1 MSAPGCRSL
10 VPHKL
15 LMLSPGSLYAARVL
29 SSPRLEQDVYQD
41 LRERLVDRTRRNR
54 LLHFKHT
61 TKTTMLR
68 IIDEAP
74 DIVLAKLQNDGKLRF
89 KPLPDPDD
97 EPADEQTP
105 KFRAA
110 LKAARVTDDAYSA
123 ALAAIDPEDSAA
135 TAKEDRLERELR
147 DRLRVELNLPA
158 RPQRRTLD
166 LATHARDNGVDPAF
180 DLAAPQA
187 PAPAKHRDDWL
198 QTLLLPDQMKT
209 RVNGLARKSREVE
222 QETGVSILHLAFGFL
237 EWFES
242 DSSDTAF
249 SSPLLLLPVGLE
261 RHRMKGGE
269 EEFKLFALDD
279 APVTNLS
286 LELRLRDDFKLS
298 LPAFDPAEDGVESYL
313 AKVADVVRSLKR
325 SRIRRFMTMAPFSF
339 ARIAMYRDLDLA
351 NWRGISPSGAP
362 GHALVR
368 PLLRGAPDDS
378 SGAQFAEEFDI
389 DDPDIEKLAPILV
402 SDADSSQHSAI
413 VDVMK
418 GRNLV
423 IEGPPGTGKSQTIA
437 NLIANVLHRGGRVLF
452 VAEKMA
458 ALDVVKSR
466 LDRVGLGH
474 FCLPLHASGAKPSA
488 VIEAL
493 KEREG
498 IEAPQIGQAATAAA
512 NQVKRARTE
521 INGHLAAVHAEVGPL
536 GETSHRYIGR
546 LAELT
551 RVLPHLPSLLRA
563 GASRLP
569 SEMSGM
575 DIADAKQALEALE
588 AASRSAEAQGVAVAT
603 SPFCVMDRANLFPD
617 ERDALIDGL
626 QALERACAPLATA
639 SADLAK
645 WLNRSP
651 ADISLSDALR
661 MVEAIEELKDPK
673 PEVDRGFIASLS
685 TREAIAN
692 ASWRLENIESLGT
705 AATRLREFGVSDPTA
720 LDVGSVRAG
729 LDAAHAL
736 GIYTLAINDVIAQA
750 AEASRSEAAWQAHS
764 GTLRDISSLL
774 GLLDN
779 LDVAA
784 VRLICQAV
792 EIAAAASPEWRGVFK
807 PGLDRHL
814 VVLEEAAHRHAAIK
828 ARRRDVSAKLD
839 LDGTSADA
847 FRKAATSLES
857 PGWFGFLQ
865 ADVREAKNLFRQR
878 WRGGALPSGKFWA
891 KELRG
896 AAAVLAEE
904 DTFYDGASLRAA
916 LEGRIEPE
924 KAPIAQLAE
933 AAKWQRQALACLT
946 SSKVETASL
955 AFTVVEA
962 DAVKMGRLAALAEPA
977 RALAAF
983 LHEKGLP
990 ADAPWTVA
998 LKRAAARGQ
1007 ALADLVAVISQTGL
1021 AGNVQ
1026 LSSFSEIGDAHGAW
1040 KTAATALASDRAAP
1054 MLAFPGFTP
1063 SMLRVGAEF
1072 AQNVMSRHG
1081 EMGLFLLAD
1090 GWTDRIQAVRELSAT
1105 TRQAYT
1111 AMTTIVD
1118 ELALVGLSTFCSSVP
1133 AVPVSSI
1140 ATSAASLLA
1149 AKATLPAYLDFAIN
1163 RNGCVGHPI
1172 AAQVLRSY
1180 EAAAIPLHHL
1190 PEALEWLVAWRI
1202 VRRQAEANNSV
1213 FHRTGDQLSTFRQH
1227 FAEADRS
1234 RLASDAKLAQRA
1246 VLGRNVPTGS
1256 SAGSR
1261 KEWTGN
1267 ALLQNE
1273 FSKQRRHVPVRDL
1286 LYRAGDAVLTLTPCL
1301 MMSPLTVAQYLKPGG
1316 VKFDLVVM
1324 DEASQIKPEDAI
1336 GAMLRGQ
1343 QAVVVGD
1350 PKQLPPSNF
1359 FDRALGDDGED
1370 EESGGNDEAP
1380 RLSVAD
1386 RVAAESVLDLA
1397 ARAFRPARRLRW
1409 HYRSQHESLI
1419 AFSNREFYG
1428 NNLVVFPS
1436 AHSPSDTLGIELVR
1450 VGGIWRDRV
1459 NQEEAKAAAAAAA
1472 AFMRNH
1478 PKLSLGIVAMNQPQ
1492 RELIQAEIELRISS
1506 DIALS
1511 SYAEYW
1517 EERLEPFFV
1526 KNLENVQGD
1535 ERDVIF
1541 ISLGWGRTPE
1551 GALHQRFYPVNRRE
1565 DGHRRLNVLF
1575 TRAKR
1580 KIVLFSSIEAEEI
1593 LVDPEKTSPGVR
1605 ILRDYLS
1612 YARDGRL
1619 EQGDGG
1625 NGAADS
1631 PFETSV
1637 ANAMRALGHDVALQV
1652 GVAGYRIDMAA
1663 RHPSQPARFV
1673 LGIECDGATYHS
1685 AKSARDRDRLRQE
1698 ALERLGWK
1706 LIRVWST
1713 DWFRDPAAQAQRIST
1728 AIETAIAATDLDD
1741 QRRPRL
1747 VEDVRD
1753 QPDRPTQPAGRPIAA
1768 RRRASAK
1775 PDTPIPELDLVPA
1788 VKNEVTEAAP
1798 PRSLIEALRALRR
1811 DVIMQDFPG
1820 SEPARCILR
1829 EEMIAA
1835 IIKSGLD
1842 DPEDFLEK
1850 IPEYLRSRTDGRQV
1864 VYIDRICDVVAAQSE
1879 NVSPDKGV

>member
-1 MSAPGCRSL
+1 MPSRGHP
-10 VPHKL
+10 
-15 LMLSPGSLYAARVL
+15 YAANV
-29 SSPRLEQDVYQD
+29 SSFPRLEQDVYQD

-74 DIVLAKLQNDGKLRF
+74 DIVLRKLQNDGKLRF

-97 EPADEQTP
+97 EPADEQTL

-110 LKAARVTDDAYSA
+110 LKAARVTDEAYRD
-123 ALAAIDPEDSAA
+123 ALAAIDPEDPAA

-147 DRLRVELNLPA
+147 DRLRIELNLPA

-166 LATHARDNGVDPAF
+166 LATHARNNGIDPAF
-180 DLAAPQA
+180 DLAPPQE

-209 RVNGLARKSREVE
+209 RVNGLARKAREVE
-222 QETGVSILHLAFGFL
+222 QETGVSTLHLAFGFL
-237 EWFES
+237 DWFEA
-242 DSSDTAF
+242 DSSETAF
-249 SSPLLLLPVGLE
+249 SSPLLLLPVALE
-261 RHRMKGGE
+261 RHRIKGGE
-269 EEFKLFALDD
+269 EEFRLFALDE

-313 AKVADVVRSLKR
+313 AKVADVVRHLKR
-325 SRIRRFMTMAPFSF
+325 SRIRRYMTMAPFSF

-368 PLLRGAPDDS
+368 PLLRGVSDDS
-378 SGAQFAEEFDI
+378 GGAQFAEEFDI

-474 FCLPLHASGAKPSA
+474 FCLSLHASGAKPSA
-488 VIEAL
+488 VVEAL

-498 IEAPQIGQAATAAA
+498 IVAPQITQAGTAAM
-512 NQVKRARTE
+512 NQAKRARTE
-521 INGHLAAVHAEVGPL
+521 INGHLATLHAEVGPL
-536 GETSHRYIGR
+536 GETAHRYIGR

-569 SEMSGM
+569 PEMSDM

-588 AASRSAEAQGVAVAT
+588 AASRSAEAQGVSVAT
-603 SPFCVMDRANLFPD
+603 SPFRIMDRADLFPD

-626 QALERACAPLATA
+626 QALEGACALLAAA

-645 WLNRSP
+645 GLNRSSSD
-651 ADISLSDALR
+651 ASLSDALR
-661 MVEAIEELKDPK
+661 MVEAVEELKDPG
-673 PEVDRGFIASLS
+673 PEVDRCFVASLS
-685 TREAIAN
+685 TREAIASAN
-692 ASWRLENIESLGT
+692 WLLENIESLGT
-705 AATRLREFGVSDPTA
+705 AASRLRKFGISDPAA
-720 LDVGSVRAG
+720 LDVGSVRVA
-729 LDAAHAL
+729 LDAGVAL
-736 GIYTLAINDVIAQA
+736 GVTPLTITDVVAQA
-750 AEASRSEAAWQAHS
+750 AEASRNEAAWRAHS
-764 GTLRDISSLL
+764 LTLREIASLL
-774 GLLDN
+774 DLSEN

-784 VRLICQAV
+784 VRLICKAV
-792 EIAAAASPEWRGVFK
+792 EIAAAAGPEWRGVFK

-814 VVLEEAAHRHAAIK
+814 IVLEEAAHRHAAIQ
-828 ARRRDVSAKLD
+828 ARRRDASVKLD
-839 LDGTSADA
+839 LNGAGATAL
-847 FRKAATSLES
+847 RNAAASLES
-857 PGWFGFLQ
+857 PGWFGFLK
-865 ADVREAKNLFRQR
+865 ADVRDAKTLFRQR
-878 WRGGALPSGKFWA
+878 WRGGAQPSGQFWA

-896 AAAVLAEE
+896 AAAVLSEE
-904 DTFYDGASLRAA
+904 DTFYDDAALRAA
-916 LEGRIEPE
+916 LEGRMEP
-924 KAPIAQLAE
+924 KTAPIAQLAE
-933 AAKWQRQALACLT
+933 AAKWQRQALTGLA
-946 SSKVETASL
+946 SSNVEIASL
-955 AFTVVEA
+955 ASTVVEA
-962 DAVKMGRLAALAEPA
+962 DAAKMGQLAALAEPG

-983 LHEKGLP
+983 LQEHGLQ
-990 ADAPWTVA
+990 AEAPWSVA
-998 LKRAAARGQ
+998 REGALARGQ
-1007 ALADLVAVISQTGL
+1007 ALANLGTAISQTGL
-1021 AGNVQ
+1021 VGDIQ

-1040 KTAATALASDRAAP
+1040 KAAATALASEQAAP

-1063 SMLRVGAEF
+1063 SMARAGVGF
-1072 AQNVMSRHG
+1072 AQDVISRHA
-1081 EMGLFLLAD
+1081 EMGLFLLTD
-1090 GWTDRIQAVRELSAT
+1090 GWTDRIQTMRELAAT
-1105 TRQAYT
+1105 TRRAAT
-1111 AMTTIVD
+1111 AMTTILD
-1118 ELALVGLSTFCSSVP
+1118 ELALIGLGTFCGGVP
-1133 AVPVSSI
+1133 AHPAPSI
-1140 ATSAASLLA
+1140 AASAASLLSA
-1149 AKATLPAYLDFAIN
+1149 RATLPAYLDFAIN
-1163 RNGCVGHPI
+1163 RNGCVESPI
-1172 AAQVLRSY
+1172 AAQVLRAY
-1180 EAAAIPLHHL
+1180 EAAAAALHHL

-1202 VRRQAEANNSV
+1202 VRRQAESNTFV

-1234 RLASDAKLAQRA
+1234 RLASDAKLTQRA
-1246 VLGRNVPTGS
+1246 VLGRHVPSGS

-1286 LYRAGDAVLTLTPCL
+1286 LNRAGEAVLALTPCL

-1350 PKQLPPSNF
+1350 PKQLPPTNF

-1370 EESGGNDEAP
+1370 EESGGDDEAP
-1380 RLSVAD
+1380 RLSAAD

-1436 AHSPSDTLGIELVR
+1436 AHAPSDTLGIELVQ

-1459 NQEEAKAAAAAAA
+1459 NQEEAKAVAAAAA

-1478 PKLSLGIVAMNQPQ
+1478 PKLSLGVVAMNQPQ
-1492 RELIQAEIELRISS
+1492 RELIHAEIELLISS

-1511 SYAEYW
+1511 SYADYW

-1580 KIVLFSSIEAEEI
+1580 KIVLFSSVEPEEI
-1593 LVDPEKTSPGVR
+1593 LVDAERTSPGVR
-1605 ILRDYLS
+1605 ILREYLS

-1619 EQGDGG
+1619 EQGEGGDGS
-1625 NGAADS
+1625 ADS

-1652 GVAGYRIDMAA
+1652 GVAGYRIDIAA

-1673 LGIECDGATYHS
+1673 LGIECDGAAYHS

-1698 ALERLGWK
+1698 ALERLGWN

-1713 DWFRDPAAQAQRIST
+1713 DWFRDPAAQARRIST
-1728 AIETAIAATDLDD
+1728 AIERATAATDLDD
-1741 QRRPRL
+1741 RRRPRL
-1747 VEDVRD
+1747 VEDGRD
-1753 QPDRPTQPAGRPIAA
+1753 QRDKPTQPAGRSVTV
-1768 RRRASAK
+1768 RRGEAAK
-1775 PDTPIPELDLVPA
+1775 PEMPVLELGLAPA
-1788 VKNEVTEAAP
+1788 AEKEVIEAAS
-1798 PRSLIEALRALRR
+1798 PRSLPEALRALRR
-1811 DVIMQDFPG
+1811 DVIMRDFPG
-1820 SEPARCILR
+1820 SEPGRCILR
-1829 EEMIAA
+1829 EDMIAA

-1842 DPEDFLEK
+1842 DPEDFLRK

-1864 VYIDRICDVVAAQSE
+1864 VYLDRICHVVAAQSE
-1879 NVSPDKGV
+1879 DVFAGDRPAQIRKLE